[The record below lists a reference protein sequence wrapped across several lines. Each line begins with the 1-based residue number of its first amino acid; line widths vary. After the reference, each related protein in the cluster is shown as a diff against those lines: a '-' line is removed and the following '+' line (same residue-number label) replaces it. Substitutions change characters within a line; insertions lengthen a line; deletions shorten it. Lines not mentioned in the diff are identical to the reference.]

1 MTTTAATGEPSCSVR
16 FAWDEELPAVRQFLA
31 ANFPADGHQNR
42 RGWLDWQIQ
51 PPGDA
56 RFAVAMIGDELA
68 GLSIFQR
75 VEFLLPGGRRADGA
89 FASCTMVQERFRRH
103 GIGSA
108 LHRLRAES
116 YGCALSSG
124 QSQANAK
131 VYGRLEFAEVAAYH
145 EILWQR
151 TWPRFFPRKRWLR
164 HLFSWFCTHLP
175 SRFFPRTQFAIMPN
189 EAFEIPEDWF
199 AARSSDGR
207 FCLNGNEFLAWR
219 YKGHPYLAYTASWV
233 VQNGE
238 RIGLVIHR
246 GVPGG
251 GVRLVDAYWASAA
264 LGRVLAGFCQQIDA
278 KNVDG
283 VVGGRGGWGGGTRAG
298 AG

>member
-1 MTTTAATGEPSCSVR
+1 
-16 FAWDEELPAVRQFLA
+16 
-31 ANFPADGHQNR
+31 
-42 RGWLDWQIQ
+42 
-51 PPGDA
+51 
-56 RFAVAMIGDELA
+56 
-68 GLSIFQR
+68 
-75 VEFLLPGGRRADGA
+75 
-89 FASCTMVQERFRRH
+89 
-103 GIGSA
+103 
-108 LHRLRAES
+108 
-116 YGCALSSG
+116 
-124 QSQANAK
+124 
-131 VYGRLEFAEVAAYH
+131 
-145 EILWQR
+145 
-151 TWPRFFPRKRWLR
+151 
-164 HLFSWFCTHLP
+164 
-175 SRFFPRTQFAIMPN
+175 MPN

-278 KNVDG
+278 KYVDG
-283 VVGGRGGWGGGTRAG
+283 VVAGERLAAAFRQAGFHVFSHGTRVLGRSSDPTFQPYLVDGQWCFFAG
-298 AG
+298 DSDKDR